1 MAPMTRWDDRRAYL
15 RRRAIS
21 ALYPLSRLWPG
32 SYEQPELWVSD
43 ALRTC
48 YVVNPKVACSS
59 IQVALTEVATG
70 QAVQGFRHNHPAVLA
85 FRRTS
90 FRSVPAGYFSFT
102 FVRHPAGRV
111 ISFYKDKFLRPKLE
125 GRAFEYGGYLGGIF
139 KEADSFEDVCAAI
152 ARIPDRLADRHFV
165 SQSFW
170 LDSICRARL
179 DYVGHLESLAVDWPA
194 VGRRIGREVALPQLN
209 SSAAIAFSPPIPD
222 VIKERYAADFERFS
236 YSR

>member
-21 ALYPLSRLWPG
+21 TLYPLSRLWPG

-59 IQVALTEVATG
+59 IQVALTEAATG
-70 QAVQGFRHNHPAVLA
+70 EAVQGFRHNHPAVLA

-90 FRSVPAGYFSFT
+90 FAAVPAGYFSFT
-102 FVRHPAGRV
+102 FVRHPVGRV
-111 ISFYKDKFLRPKLE
+111 ISFYKDKFLRPKLD

-139 KEADSFEDVCAAI
+139 KAADGFEDVCAAI

-170 LDSICRARL
+170 LDRICRARL

-194 VGRRIGREVALPQLN
+194 IGRRIGREVALPQLN

>member
-90 FRSVPAGYFSFT
+90 FRS
-102 FVRHPAGRV
+102 
-111 ISFYKDKFLRPKLE
+111 
-125 GRAFEYGGYLGGIF
+125 RAGGIF
-139 KEADSFEDVCAAI
+139 LLHLRAPPGRPGDLLLQGQVPAPEAGGQGLRIWRLSRRDIQRGRQLRGCLRGDRPHPRPPGGPAF
-152 ARIPDRLADRHFV
+152 RIPELLARPA
-165 SQSFW
+165 SAGPGWTMSGI
-170 LDSICRARL
+170 SKA
-179 DYVGHLESLAVDWPA
+179 WPWT
-194 VGRRIGREVALPQLN
+194 GRRSAGGSAGRW
-209 SSAAIAFSPPIPD
+209 
-222 VIKERYAADFERFS
+222 R
-236 YSR
+236 SRS